1 MLEIKNLFCQK
12 DINNN
17 NILYYMIKNVEDKKS
32 FLENIEYLYN
42 TYPHQ
47 NDKNL
52 DLTNLIHEIFK
63 ALFIET
69 NKDGNTII
77 NFSLYHSLT
86 KFILKIISIIGY
98 MPNINKEKN
107 NYIHSAILGKSF
119 SCLKII
125 LYHCSADELNMNNN
139 EMLTPSQLAYK
150 KGYITMSN
158 FIIEY
163 QKNFNEEEYKE
174 HFYSNLE
181 VHEKKTQHLI
191 NDLLISFIN
200 YKFKQLFYE
209 LNELRIINNMSR
221 DEIYSNITSDKEE
234 EDLLF
239 QISYLRLEYNIVL
252 TQAKMNQ
259 VDYEKNSE
267 NANNYNNMNN
277 NKFGKNNKKKIEK
290 NGKQKFYFHFFKIFF
305 RYI

>member
-1 MLEIKNLFCQK
+1 MKENNVNNKNVENCEIIYKPEGQMKKSVCELLRNSKEGNFNNLKKLIDEQEFQGSTLNLALRNLIQDFKLTTDYIECLKLLLSTNIDLFYKYPQEDNSTVLMAILKKNQNILIKEFLENMKLKSANSNHLSNEDKIKLEMLEIKNLFCQK
-12 DINNN
+12 DINKN

-125 LYHCSADELNMNNN
+125 LYHCSADEFNMNNN

-158 FIIEY
+158 
-163 QKNFNEEEYKE
+163 
-174 HFYSNLE
+174 
-181 VHEKKTQHLI
+181 
-191 NDLLISFIN
+191 
-200 YKFKQLFYE
+200 
-209 LNELRIINNMSR
+209 
-221 DEIYSNITSDKEE
+221 
-234 EDLLF
+234 
-239 QISYLRLEYNIVL
+239 
-252 TQAKMNQ
+252 
-259 VDYEKNSE
+259 
-267 NANNYNNMNN
+267 
-277 NKFGKNNKKKIEK
+277 
-290 NGKQKFYFHFFKIFF
+290 
-305 RYI
+305 

>member
-1 MLEIKNLFCQK
+1 
-12 DINNN
+12 
-17 NILYYMIKNVEDKKS
+17 
-32 FLENIEYLYN
+32 
-42 TYPHQ
+42 
-47 NDKNL
+47 
-52 DLTNLIHEIFK
+52 
-63 ALFIET
+63 
-69 NKDGNTII
+69 
-77 NFSLYHSLT
+77 
-86 KFILKIISIIGY
+86 
-98 MPNINKEKN
+98 
-107 NYIHSAILGKSF
+107 
-119 SCLKII
+119 
-125 LYHCSADELNMNNN
+125 MNNN

-277 NKFGKNNKKKIEK
+277 NKFGKNNKK
-290 NGKQKFYFHFFKIFF
+290 N
-305 RYI
+305 

>member
-1 MLEIKNLFCQK
+1 MTEKKYSEDYEKLLFYKQSLLSENFAEIK
-12 DINNN
+12 
-17 NILYYMIKNVEDKKS
+17 KKTVN
-32 FLENIEYLYN
+32 FF
-42 TYPHQ
+42 
-47 NDKNL
+47 
-52 DLTNLIHEIFK
+52 FK
-63 ALFIET
+63 
-69 NKDGNTII
+69 K
-77 NFSLYHSLT
+77 
-86 KFILKIISIIGY
+86 
-98 MPNINKEKN
+98 
-107 NYIHSAILGKSF
+107 
-119 SCLKII
+119 
-125 LYHCSADELNMNNN
+125 
-139 EMLTPSQLAYK
+139 
-150 KGYITMSN
+150 
-158 FIIEY
+158 
-163 QKNFNEEEYKE
+163 YKE

-267 NANNYNNMNN
+267 NANV
-277 NKFGKNNKKKIEK
+277 FSPGKIRITTYRHKDFLILIKRSSVRAPLTRSRLVISTS
-290 NGKQKFYFHFFKIFF
+290 
-305 RYI
+305 